1 MIKGCRKNVVW
12 VRNTG
17 SEMFEEAF
25 FVLSDKGVKGR
36 VSETDMVKAAGRIVA
51 ESPVASYFNGAQ
63 SEGCGNK
70 ARAMAKA
77 LWFML
82 GAAVMAA
89 LNAILVVML

>member
-51 ESPVASYFNGAQ
+51 ESPVASYFNASQ
-63 SEGCGNK
+63 SDSAAK
-70 ARAMAKA
+70 KTRVTAKA

-82 GAAVMAA
+82 GATVMAG
-89 LNAILVVML
+89 LNAILIALL